1 MYKLKIKNELYYKN
15 STKIVA
21 NNTSIYYNLIRID
34 VRVGVNQNRK
44 KYNKRKGWI
53 YEKIY

>member
-1 MYKLKIKNELYYKN
+1 MYKLKIKNKLIYKN
-15 STKIVA
+15 NTKIVA

-44 KYNKRKGWI
+44 KSIIKKGMDL
-53 YEKIY
+53 

>member
-1 MYKLKIKNELYYKN
+1 MYKLKIKNELNYKN

>member
-21 NNTSIYYNLIRID
+21 NDTSIYYNLIRID
-34 VRVGVNQNRK
+34 VRVGVDQNRK

>member
-1 MYKLKIKNELYYKN
+1 MYKLKIKNELNYKN

-34 VRVGVNQNRK
+34 VRVGVDQNRK
-44 KYNKRKGWI
+44 KSIIKKGMDL
-53 YEKIY
+53 